1 MGRGLGI
8 YSLIRPTEVCA
19 QICMIRSRYLQA
31 LGILVL
37 LVPATGCLFRTRTVE
52 VRASTAKLKTATQED
67 LVATINR
74 EAAKIQ
80 TMNATVNIATSTGGA
95 KKGKVTEYEEIKG
108 YVLVRRP
115 KMMRMIGLLPVVRT
129 KAFDMV
135 TDGNEFKLWIAPKNK
150 FFVGHNDISTPSAN
164 PLENLRPQHIY
175 DALLLHEIDPQ
186 NEIAVLESGNE
197 RVVDP
202 RTKKIAEQSNYVID
216 VIRRAGT
223 GWRLDRK
230 IIFDRTDLI
239 PHRQVIYDATGN
251 VATDATYSGFRD
263 YSGVNF
269 PAVIQIWRPQE
280 EYRISLVMEKLT
292 LNQPI
297 SDDQFVLQPPPG
309 AIVVDLDKN
318 PNAATSPVPEKAVPP
333 TPPPKQ

>member
-1 MGRGLGI
+1 M
-8 YSLIRPTEVCA
+8 S
-19 QICMIRSRYLQA
+19 RSRYLSAVAAFA
-31 LGILVL
+31 LLA
-37 LVPATGCLFRTRTVE
+37 PSTGCLFRTRTVE
-52 VRASTAKLKTATQED
+52 VRASTAKLMSATQDE

-80 TMNATVNIATSTGGA
+80 TLNATVDIATSTGGA

-135 TDGNEFKLWIAPKNK
+135 TDGNEFKLWIVPKNK
-150 FFVGHNDISTPSAN
+150 FFIGHNNVSTPSSN

-175 DALLLHEIDPQ
+175 DALLLHEIDPK
-186 NEIAVLESGNE
+186 NEIAVMESGNE

-202 RTKKIAEQSNYVID
+202 KTKRIAEQPNYIID
-216 VIRRAGT
+216 VIRREGDT
-223 GWRLDRK
+223 WRLDRK

-239 PHRQVIYDATGN
+239 PHRQIIFDTGGN
-251 VATDATYSGFRD
+251 VATDATYSAFRE

-269 PAVIQIWRPQE
+269 PSVIQIWRPQE
-280 EYRISLVMEKLT
+280 EYRISLAIEKLT
-292 LNQPI
+292 INQPI

-309 AIVVDLDKN
+309 AVIVDLDKN
-318 PNAATSPVPEKAVPP
+318 PNATN
-333 TPPPKQ
+333 TPPETQPPANPAPKK